1 MRKAVVRLR
10 RAGCA
15 VAAMSVVGGVSA
27 MPAQAAVVAAKPSS
41 SFQTNGRVSAILFLN
56 GTVYLGGKFTSVRP
70 SGAPAGTGEVARN
83 HLAAFD
89 AATGALLPWNP
100 GASAAVFSLA
110 GTGNTVYVGGT
121 FSKLGTSTR
130 SRIGAVDAT
139 TGAVVSGFKPKLDA
153 AVNSLAVGG
162 GVVYAG
168 GAFTTANGVARTS
181 LAAFDATTGALSTAW
196 APSAG
201 GNSSTTPTVT
211 SVRLAPGG
219 GLVYVGGG
227 FTTIDGASQS
237 HIAALSATTGVP
249 SATFIHLERGPHL
262 AGEVEH
268 VLERDRS
275 CRLGVAAPDR
285 FEEHA
290 MLAHGVVERRQ
301 AVERQVPDPKRHVEV
316 AIEVA
321 RQVGVSRAPV
331 HEAVDAGVQLD
342 QRPLA
347 RGGALE
353 LCDQL
358 GRLAA
363 GRRHPRGPPHG
374 RRRAAR
380 AVQRTSVMSDR
391 LVMSMVEAN
400 VPRRG

>member
-201 GNSSTTPTVT
+201 GNSSSTPTVT

-249 SATFIHLERGPHL
+249 SATFIHHVPYAVVDVAVDSTGVFL
-262 AGEVEH
+262 AGAGGGGNFANLNPSTGSVVWQGGTNGNVQAIAVLGGEVYIGGH
-268 VLERDRS
+268 YTNYCGPQGGQHS
-275 CRLGVAAPDR
+275 CTAPVQRLKLLAVDEGTGALTSWNPHANSALGIFALAGTGTTIAAGGD
-285 FEEHA
+285 FTKI
-290 MLAHGVVERRQ
+290 G
-301 AVERQVPDPKRHVEV
+301 
-316 AIEVA
+316 
-321 RQVGVSRAPV
+321 GVSQQ
-331 HEAVDAGVQLD
+331 GF
-342 QRPLA
+342 A
-347 RGGALE
+347 RFVG
-353 LCDQL
+353 
-358 GRLAA
+358 
-363 GRRHPRGPPHG
+363 
-374 RRRAAR
+374 
-380 AVQRTSVMSDR
+380 
-391 LVMSMVEAN
+391 
-400 VPRRG
+400 